1 MVEAVEVNMK
11 IRETM
16 SPMNEINSLEA
27 KRYVKAKDYAPEERV
42 SIPPDQVNVSEAAVE
57 RARFTRVLGTV
68 MSTPDVDYNRV
79 AELRKAIAE
88 GTYKPEAKDVAQKIA
103 EEWTF
108 YASLYAAG
116 GDDHG
121 EA

>member
-1 MVEAVEVNMK
+1 MK

-16 SPMNEINSLEA
+16 STLNEINSLEA
-27 KRYVKAKDYAPEERV
+27 KRYVKAKDYAQEERA
-42 SIPPDQVNVSEAAVE
+42 SIPPDQVNVSEAALE
-57 RARFTRVLGTV
+57 RARFTRVMNAV
-68 MSTPDVDYNRV
+68 METPDVDRNRV

-108 YASLYAAG
+108 YASLYASG
-116 GDDHG
+116 GDEHG

>member
-1 MVEAVEVNMK
+1 MK

-16 SPMNEINSLEA
+16 SPINEINSLEA
-27 KRYVKAKDYAPEERV
+27 KRYVKAKDFAPEERT
-42 SIPPDQVNVSEAAVE
+42 SIPPDQVSVSEAAVE
-57 RARFTRVLGTV
+57 RARFTRVLGVV
-68 MSTPDVDYNRV
+68 MDTPDVDRNRV
-79 AELRKAIAE
+79 ADIKKAIAE

-108 YASLYAAG
+108 YASLYATG
-116 GDDHG
+116 GDEHG